1 VEVDPIQRFE
11 QAVLGTIR
19 QRGLLA
25 PGERVVVGVSGGPDS
40 LALIHALHALSG
52 PLGIALH
59 VAHLNHRLRRAAPE
73 EARFVAET
81 AERLGIPCTVEAV
94 DVRAAQCQS
103 GLSLEHAARN
113 ERYRFFLR
121 TAKAVNASKVATAH
135 TADDT
140 VETVLLN
147 LLRGAA
153 TDGLA
158 GIPPC
163 RALAEGVV
171 VVRPLIDAWRAEVE
185 AYCRAMKLHPREDT
199 SNRSR
204 AFLRNRVR
212 LDILPYLTRHFGE
225 EVKPNLRRLAE
236 LARPEVELLDHL
248 TAEATT
254 RSAKES
260 EEGIAI
266 SVRALGELPLALRRR
281 VARSA
286 LRRLA
291 GDPTKIG
298 YREVQ
303 RLLETLEGERAD
315 FDLPGPVHVRREG
328 DQILLTPPGVAETAP
343 GWEVLLPVP
352 GEAPLPDGS
361 AITAEVGPRPPGF
374 AVPRVPRAREVFL
387 DAEAVTPPLHARS
400 RLPGDCFTPLGMTG
414 RKSLQD
420 LFTDAKVPV
429 AARTR
434 TPVVLDARGIVW
446 VAGLALADRV
456 KVTPETR
463 RLLRLRW
470 SEPLLE
476 ENGR

>member
-1 VEVDPIQRFE
+1 MEVDPIQQFE

-25 PGERVVVGVSGGPDS
+25 PGERVVVAVSGGADS
-40 LALIHALHALSG
+40 LALLYALHALSG
-52 PLGIALH
+52 PLRVALH
-59 VAHLNHRLRRAAPE
+59 VAHLNHRLRRAAPA
-73 EARFVAET
+73 EARFVADVS
-81 AERLGIPCTVEAV
+81 ARLGVPCTVEAV
-94 DVRAAQCQS
+94 DVRVSQRQS
-103 GLSLEHAARN
+103 GLSLEHAARS

-121 TAKAVNASKVATAH
+121 TANAVNASKVTTAH

-147 LLRGAA
+147 LIRGSG

-163 RALAEGVV
+163 RMLAEGVA
-171 VVRPLIDAWRAEVE
+171 VVRPLIDTWRTEVE
-185 AYCRAMKLHPREDT
+185 AYCRAMDLAPREDT

-212 LDILPYLTRHFGE
+212 LDLLPYLSRHFGE
-225 EVKPNLRRLAE
+225 EVKANLRRLAE
-236 LARPEVELLDHL
+236 LARPEVELLEDL
-248 TAEATT
+248 TAEATA
-254 RSAKES
+254 RSAKET
-260 EEGIAI
+260 EEGIAL
-266 SVRALGELPLALRRR
+266 SVRALGELPLALQRR
-281 VARSA
+281 VARSL

-303 RLLETLEGERAD
+303 RLLETLEGERAV

-328 DQILLTPPGVAETAP
+328 DQILLTPPGVTETTP
-343 GWEVLLPVP
+343 GWSVSLPVP

-361 AITAEVGPRPPGF
+361 ALIAEVGPRPPEF
-374 AVPRVPRAREVFL
+374 AVPRVPRARVVFL
-387 DAEAVTPPLHARS
+387 DAEAVAPPLRART

-420 LFTDAKVPV
+420 LFTDAKVPA
-429 AARTR
+429 AARAR

-446 VAGLALADRV
+446 VAGLALADRA

-463 RLLRLRW
+463 RLLCLRW
-470 SEPLLE
+470 SEPLLG
-476 ENGR
+476 ENRR